1 MRTRLVCIC
10 MTLLIIMAGCQVLYE
25 QAQREKV
32 DNDILVK
39 IAGIQHD
46 MLSFRLGAF
55 DGFYEGKEGTLTV
68 ETVAIRDKLK
78 MLASVDPNTMTE
90 YQLGYSWGLQA
101 NLLEKLIKA
110 SVEILRYL
118 P

>member
-1 MRTRLVCIC
+1 MRTGLVCIC
-10 MTLLIIMAGCQVLYE
+10 MTLLIIMAGCQGMYE

-32 DNDILVK
+32 DKDILVK
-39 IAGIQHD
+39 TAGIHHD

-55 DGFYEGKEGTLTV
+55 DGFYEGKEGTLNV

-78 MLASVDPNTMTE
+78 TLAPVDPNTMTE
-90 YQLGYSWGLQA
+90 YQLGYSWGLQG
-101 NLLEKLIKA
+101 NFIEKLTK
-110 SVEILRYL
+110 SILKIMGYL